1 MDWGALDQHDR
12 TEEFD
17 VPILLVYGA
26 NDPVTTTAEFESFS
40 DAIPHLV
47 VPERF
52 EQGRHTDLWNIDP
65 SRYESTIAEFL
76 LQTVGPE

>member
-1 MDWGALDQHDR
+1 MDWGDLNQHTR
-12 TEEFD
+12 TDEFD
-17 VPILLVYGA
+17 VPILLMYGA
-26 NDPVTTTAEFESFS
+26 NDPVTTVTEFESFS

-52 EQGRHTDLWNIDP
+52 EQARHTDLWNIDS
-65 SRYESTIAEFL
+65 SRYESAVSEFL